1 MYTVRT
7 VPYSIIQFS
16 RGGHALFFPCRT
28 STIHF
33 FQKSLLAIFNEEEKK
48 SFLAFTLFLI
58 NMTDLTF
65 ARLTLLFNREL
76 LYRPKIVLYITTNQM
91 RKIYL
96 ITKFKNNLIKII
108 EQF

>member
-1 MYTVRT
+1 
-7 VPYSIIQFS
+7 
-16 RGGHALFFPCRT
+16 
-28 STIHF
+28 
-33 FQKSLLAIFNEEEKK
+33 
-48 SFLAFTLFLI
+48 
-58 NMTDLTF
+58 MTDLTF